1 MLEIPAALRE
11 AFRYRAGQFLTFEI
25 PWGETFLSR
34 CYSLSSS
41 PDCDDEHVITVKRI
55 GDGRVSNWF
64 HDVLREGG
72 VLRVQPPAG
81 RFVLRPG
88 SERPLVLF
96 GAGSGI
102 TPVISILKTAL
113 VTTKRRAKLVY
124 ANRDRES
131 IIFRDALGALA
142 RRHPE
147 RFVLRHHLDVEH
159 GLLDREGVRAAAA
172 GLADAEFYLCGPAA
186 FMDLVAAALADLGV
200 GRERIAIERFISPPD
215 GQLLTSL
222 GPEERAQLMT
232 SCGPEE
238 QGPLMTSLGPEE
250 QGLANTSQVGV
261 EGAAVLTVHID
272 GATREVDCRPDETVL
287 EAVRRAGLNPPSA
300 CEDGYCGCC
309 MARLL
314 RGRVEMARCHA
325 LDPDEVAEGW
335 ILTCQS
341 HPQTPE
347 LEVRYD

>member
-11 AFRYRAGQFLTFEI
+11 HFRYRAGQFLTFEI
-25 PWGETFLSR
+25 PWGDTVLCR

-41 PDCDDEHVITVKRI
+41 PDCDDEHVVTVKRI

-64 HDVLREGG
+64 HDELREGG

-88 SERPLVLF
+88 SDHPLALF

-102 TPVISILKTAL
+102 TPLLSILKTTLA
-113 VTTKRRAKLVY
+113 TPARRAKLVY

-131 IIFRDALGALA
+131 IIFRDALGELA
-142 RRHPE
+142 RRHPG
-147 RFVLRHHLDVEH
+147 RLALLHHLDVEH
-159 GLLDREGVRAAAA
+159 GLLDREGVRATVA
-172 GLADAEFYLCGPAA
+172 GLEDAEFYLCGPAP
-186 FMDLVAAALADLGV
+186 FMSVVEQTLIELAV
-200 GRERIAIERFISPPD
+200 EPARIFIERFLSPPD
-215 GQLLTSL
+215 GQ
-222 GPEERAQLMT
+222 
-232 SCGPEE
+232 
-238 QGPLMTSLGPEE
+238 
-250 QGLANTSQVGV
+250 QVHPPDPGV
-261 EGAAVLTVHID
+261 AETVATLTVHLD
-272 GATREVDCRPDETVL
+272 GGRHEIGCAAGETVL

-314 RGRVEMARCHA
+314 RGRVEMARCNA

-341 HPQTPE
+341 RPQTPE
-347 LEVRYD
+347 CDVSYED

>member
-1 MLEIPAALRE
+1 VLEIPAALRE

-25 PWGETFLSR
+25 PFGDTSLCR

-41 PDCDDEHVITVKRI
+41 PDCDDEHVVTVKRI
-55 GDGRVSNWF
+55 GEGRVSNWF

-102 TPVISILKTAL
+102 TPVISILKTVLA
-113 VTTKRRAKLVY
+113 TTARRAKLVY

-131 IIFRDALGALA
+131 IIFRGALGELA

-147 RFVLRHHLDVEH
+147 RFSLLHHLDVEH
-159 GLLDREGVRAAAA
+159 GFLDREGVRAAVE
-172 GLADAEFYLCGPAA
+172 GLEDAEFYLCGPAA
-186 FMDLVAAALADLGV
+186 FMELVAAALADLGID
-200 GRERIAIERFISPPD
+200 RERIAIERFLSPQDGELPAEIAPD
-215 GQLLTSL
+215 LN
-222 GPEERAQLMT
+222 AQA
-232 SCGPEE
+232 PA
-238 QGPLMTSLGPEE
+238 P
-250 QGLANTSQVGV
+250 
-261 EGAAVLTVHID
+261 AALRVHID
-272 GATREVDCRPDETVL
+272 GGTHEVSCALGETVL

-314 RGRVEMARCHA
+314 RGRVEMARCNA

-341 HPQTPE
+341 RPQTPE
-347 LEVRYD
+347 CEVSYE

>member
-1 MLEIPAALRE
+1 VLEIPAALRE

-25 PWGETFLSR
+25 PFGDTPLYR

-41 PDCDDEHVITVKRI
+41 PDCDDEHVVTVKRI

-113 VTTKRRAKLVY
+113 ATTARRAKLVY

-131 IIFRDALGALA
+131 IIFRDALAELA
-142 RRHPE
+142 RRHPG
-147 RFVLRHHLDVEH
+147 RFAVRHHLDVEH
-159 GLLDREGVRAAAA
+159 GFLDREGVRAAVA
-172 GLADAEFYLCGPAA
+172 GLEDAEFYLCGPAA
-186 FMDLVAAALADLGV
+186 FMELVEASLADLGI
-200 GRERIAIERFISPPD
+200 GRERIAIERF
-215 GQLLTSL
+215 QLS
-222 GPEERAQLMT
+222 T
-232 SCGPEE
+232 SCEPEE
-238 QGPLMTSLGPEE
+238 QAQPMTSLGPGERA
-250 QGLANTSQVGV
+250 LANTSQETSATYVL
-261 EGAAVLTVHID
+261 LTVHVD
-272 GATREVDCRPDETVL
+272 GAAHEVFCAPGETVL
-287 EAVRRAGLNPPSA
+287 QAVRRAGLNPPSA

-314 RGRVEMARCHA
+314 RGRVEMARCNA

-341 HPQTPE
+341 RPQTPHC
-347 LEVRYD
+347 EVSYE

>member
-11 AFRYRAGQFLTFEI
+11 VFRYRAGQFLTFEI
-25 PWGETFLSR
+25 PFGDTRLYR

-41 PDCDDEHVITVKRI
+41 PECDDEHVITVKRI

-113 VTTKRRAKLVY
+113 ATTARRAKLVY

-131 IIFRDALGALA
+131 IIFRDALAELA
-142 RRHPE
+142 RRHPG
-147 RFVLRHHLDVEH
+147 RFAVRHHLDVEH
-159 GLLDREGVRAAAA
+159 GFLDREGVRAAVA
-172 GLADAEFYLCGPAA
+172 GLEEAEFYLCGPAA
-186 FMDLVAAALADLGV
+186 FMELVEAALAGLGI
-200 GRERIAIERFISPPD
+200 GRERIAIERFASPAD
-215 GQLLTSL
+215 GQLLTSCDPAEQAQPMTSL
-222 GPEERAQLMT
+222 GPEERA
-232 SCGPEE
+232 
-238 QGPLMTSLGPEE
+238 
-250 QGLANTSQVGV
+250 LANTSQ
-261 EGAAVLTVHID
+261 ETLAPSALLRVHID
-272 GATREVDCRPDETVL
+272 GGTHELSCASGETVL
-287 EAVRRAGLNPPSA
+287 QAVRRAGLNPPSA

-314 RGRVEMARCHA
+314 RGRVEMARCNA

-341 HPQTPE
+341 RPQTPDC
-347 LEVRYD
+347 EVSYE